1 PGKRLVAVFQPHL
14 YSRTQVHGEAMG
26 RALAMADLAVVS
38 DVYAAREQPVPGVTG
53 EVVAQAVGL
62 TGGRSI
68 YVPHRRDLDDVVAE
82 QIRSGDVVLTLGAGD
97 VTKVGRGLVERWAD
111 S

>member
-1 PGKRLVAVFQPHL
+1 
-14 YSRTQVHGEAMG
+14 
-26 RALAMADLAVVS
+26 
-38 DVYAAREQPVPGVTG
+38 VTG
-53 EVVAQAVGL
+53 EVVAKAVAL

-68 YVPHRRDLDDVVAE
+68 FVPLRSELDGVVAE
-82 QIRSGDVVLTLGAGD
+82 NVKAGDVVLTLGAGD

>member
-1 PGKRLVAVFQPHL
+1 
-14 YSRTQVHGEAMG
+14 
-26 RALAMADLAVVS
+26 
-38 DVYAAREQPVPGVTG
+38 VTG
-53 EVVAQAVGL
+53 EVVAEAVAL

-68 YVPHRRDLDDVVAE
+68 FVPQRADLDGVVAE
-82 QIRSGDVVLTLGAGD
+82 NAKSGDVVITLGAGD

>member
-1 PGKRLVAVFQPHL
+1 MAVFQPHL

-26 RALAMADLAVVS
+26 RALAVADLAVIS
-38 DVYAAREQPVPGVTG
+38 DVYAAREQPVAGVTG
-53 EVVAQAVGL
+53 EVVAQAVAL

-68 YVPHRRDLDDVVAE
+68 YVPHRKDLDGVVAE
-82 QIRSGDVVLTLGAGD
+82 QLKAGDVVITLGAGD
-97 VTKVGRGLVERWAD
+97 VTKVGRGLVERWAG

>member
-1 PGKRLVAVFQPHL
+1 
-14 YSRTQVHGEAMG
+14 MG
-26 RALAMADLAVVS
+26 RALAVADLAVIS

-68 YVPHRRDLDDVVAE
+68 YVPRRLDLDDVVAE
-82 QIRSGDVVLTLGAGD
+82 QLKPGDVMITLGAGD
-97 VTKVGRGLVERWAD
+97 VTKVGRGLVERWAG